1 MQKVARDK
9 RGVDLLVVRSVLLF
23 PKDEER
29 VTIVP
34 IKAIDAPLRI
44 LPYLSQLLLLTG
56 LDRIELSV
64 VFICALMKR

>member
-1 MQKVARDK
+1 MQKVAGDK
-9 RGVDLLVVRSVLLF
+9 RDVDLLVVRSVLFF

-34 IKAIDAPLRI
+34 IKAIEAPLRVFS
-44 LPYLSQLLLLTG
+44 YLSQLFFLTG

-64 VFICALMKR
+64 VFICALMER